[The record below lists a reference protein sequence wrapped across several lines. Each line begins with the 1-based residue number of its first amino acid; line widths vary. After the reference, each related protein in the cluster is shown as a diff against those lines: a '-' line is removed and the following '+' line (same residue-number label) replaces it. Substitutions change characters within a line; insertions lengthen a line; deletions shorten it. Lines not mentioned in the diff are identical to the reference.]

1 MSELKILAIDDNRDN
16 LLTLQAVIAYTVPG
30 SEVLIAL
37 DGRQGL
43 ELALAEDPDVILLD
57 IVMPGMDGFAVC
69 RKLKENIRLQTIPVL
84 FLTALRTD
92 RESRIKAMEAGAE
105 GFLAKPFD
113 DIELAVQIQT
123 MAKIKKANYL
133 QRLDNKQLSILV
145 DERTRELTE
154 RKRIEVALRE
164 SEKKYRLL
172 IENMNA
178 GVFQSTL
185 NGIFLHMN
193 STVAKMAGYE
203 NVNELLAKPASCLYV
218 DSADREQLRDLL
230 IKDGEVKNFELRSAR
245 KNGSQYWISMN
256 AVIQRDMDG
265 NPETILGIVND
276 ITERKQAE
284 ELLHRK
290 EEEYRLLFTGM
301 LDGFALHEII
311 CDDDGH
317 PVDYRFL
324 SINPA
329 FERLTGLKA
338 ADLIGHTV
346 LEVMPDTEAYWIDLY
361 GQVALTGKS
370 NHFEQFAQALGRYFE
385 VEAFQPK
392 PGQFAV
398 LFLDVTERKLAE
410 KEKAKLQDKL
420 QQAQKMEAIGVL
432 AGGIAHDFNNILG
445 AILGYTEMAREDAQ
459 PGSRSANNLDK
470 VLTSTFRAKDL
481 VRQILAFSRQAVVAR
496 IPIKIQPLVKESL
509 KIIRASIPSTI
520 TIKQNIDAQCR
531 IVLADPTQIQ
541 QIIMNLCTNAF
552 HAMEKT
558 GGILAV
564 TLKTTLIDSATR
576 LDGLQIL
583 PGEYVELT
591 ISDTGT
597 GIEPEIITKIFDP
610 YFTTKEIGKGTGLGL
625 SITYGIIKSCEGS
638 ITVESTVGHGT
649 TFHVYLPVLQK
660 EAESKELTKSSNETL
675 GGKERILFVDDEELL
690 VGMWGDMLER
700 LGYTVLTLSNSSE
713 ALTTFMDDPDQFDLV
728 ITDQT
733 MPGLTGTELASRML
747 RIRPELP
754 IILCTGFSYLVNEE
768 SAKAIGI
775 KKFALK
781 PLSESSLAKLIRS
794 CLDEIGDSH

>member
-301 LDGFALHEII
+301 LDG
-311 CDDDGH
+311 
-317 PVDYRFL
+317 YR
-324 SINPA
+324 
-329 FERLTGLKA
+329 GLL
-338 ADLIGHTV
+338 DRSLRSSRTHR
-346 LEVMPDTEAYWIDLY
+346 
-361 GQVALTGKS
+361 QV
-370 NHFEQFAQALGRYFE
+370 
-385 VEAFQPK
+385 QP
-392 PGQFAV
+392 F
-398 LFLDVTERKLAE
+398 
-410 KEKAKLQDKL
+410 
-420 QQAQKMEAIGVL
+420 
-432 AGGIAHDFNNILG
+432 
-445 AILGYTEMAREDAQ
+445 
-459 PGSRSANNLDK
+459 
-470 VLTSTFRAKDL
+470 
-481 VRQILAFSRQAVVAR
+481 
-496 IPIKIQPLVKESL
+496 
-509 KIIRASIPSTI
+509 
-520 TIKQNIDAQCR
+520 
-531 IVLADPTQIQ
+531 
-541 QIIMNLCTNAF
+541 
-552 HAMEKT
+552 
-558 GGILAV
+558 
-564 TLKTTLIDSATR
+564 
-576 LDGLQIL
+576 
-583 PGEYVELT
+583 
-591 ISDTGT
+591 
-597 GIEPEIITKIFDP
+597 
-610 YFTTKEIGKGTGLGL
+610 
-625 SITYGIIKSCEGS
+625 
-638 ITVESTVGHGT
+638 
-649 TFHVYLPVLQK
+649 
-660 EAESKELTKSSNETL
+660 
-675 GGKERILFVDDEELL
+675 
-690 VGMWGDMLER
+690 
-700 LGYTVLTLSNSSE
+700 
-713 ALTTFMDDPDQFDLV
+713 
-728 ITDQT
+728 
-733 MPGLTGTELASRML
+733 
-747 RIRPELP
+747 
-754 IILCTGFSYLVNEE
+754 
-768 SAKAIGI
+768 
-775 KKFALK
+775 
-781 PLSESSLAKLIRS
+781 
-794 CLDEIGDSH
+794 